1 MYQAGEYVVYAD
13 SGLCLVEQVGVP
25 DFNAGEKDRTYYF
38 LRATTDRSRI
48 YVPTDTQLPLRPPMT
63 PQEAEAFLDG
73 LGDIPVSLPERRDRK
88 TVVLHYQHMLSTHTT
103 QALAQAIKSIRF
115 AHRGAA
121 GRMSGAEESVL
132 RRAEKQLCSELSGV
146 LNISMED
153 AGERL
158 SRALIPNA

>member
-13 SGLCLVEQVGVP
+13 NGLCLVEQVGVP
-25 DFNAGEKDRTYYF
+25 DFNAGERDRTYYF
-38 LRATTDRSRI
+38 LRTNTDKSRI

-63 PQEAEAFLDG
+63 AQEAEAFLG
-73 LGDIPVSLPERRDRK
+73 SVGEIPVSLPQRRDRK
-88 TVVLHYQHMLSTHTT
+88 TVVQHYQNMLSSHTKE
-103 QALAQAIKSIRF
+103 ALAQAIKSIRY

-132 RRAEKQLCSELSGV
+132 RRAERQLCSELSGV

-158 SRALIPNA
+158 TRALTA

>member
-103 QALAQAIKSIRF
+103 QALAQAIKVART
-115 AHRGAA
+115 GLT
-121 GRMSGAEESVL
+121 GSVIVN
-132 RRAEKQLCSELSGV
+132 LSGRGDKDLDYV
-146 LNISMED
+146 VEHYGYGPEFLAKMEQP
-153 AGERL
+153 R
-158 SRALIPNA
+158 